1 MSGEHQVNLNL
12 SLTLVDVKLVPHFFL
27 EAPFTFALLEQSL
40 KTSEAG
46 VETPAVPLTILKLVE
61 G

>member
-1 MSGEHQVNLNL
+1 MNLNL
-12 SLTLVDVKLVPHFFL
+12 SLTLVDVKLVPNFFL
-27 EAPFTFALLEQSL
+27 EASFTFALLEQSL

-46 VETPAVPLTILKLVE
+46 VETPAVLLTILKLVE